1 MPGLFI
7 PGILCVHM
15 AAVMLGVIGTFNFLK
30 AEIWL
35 RRILPAFASGV
46 TTVAVPVHVSFST
59 LRINVFAVFHIEP
72 AVIVPGIIGAVFAG
86 ASVVPCQFQMQ
97 FLHFLKIF
105 WRKKGQR
112 SC

>member
-15 AAVMLGVIGTFNFLK
+15 VGVMLGVISPFNFLK
-30 AEIWL
+30 AEIRL

-46 TTVAVPVHVSFST
+46 TTVTVPVHILLCPFGV
-59 LRINVFAVFHIEP
+59 NVLAILHIEP

-86 ASVVPCQFQMQ
+86 ASVMPC
-97 FLHFLKIF
+97 
-105 WRKKGQR
+105 
-112 SC
+112 